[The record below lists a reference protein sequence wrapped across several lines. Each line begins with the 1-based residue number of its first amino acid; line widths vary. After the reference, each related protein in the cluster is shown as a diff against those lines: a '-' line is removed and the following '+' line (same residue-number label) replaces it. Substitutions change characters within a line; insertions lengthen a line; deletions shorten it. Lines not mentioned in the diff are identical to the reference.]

1 MPSSLF
7 TAENSVAV
15 PALPRD
21 LRTQPEKLLTVRE
34 LAAFLSVPASWI
46 YERTRQRGV
55 NHLPHLKIGK
65 YVRFRL
71 SDVEAYLETL
81 RRA

>member
-7 TAENSVAV
+7 TAENSVSV

-21 LRTQPEKLLTVRE
+21 LSTQPEKLLTVRE
-34 LAAFLSVPASWI
+34 LAVFLSVPASWI

-55 NHLPHLKIGK
+55 NRLPHLKIGK